1 MERRIKFFATDISTK
16 KRKRTVVIELFF
28 QVDFSFNFET
38 EKKKIVLMKITPIYI
53 NLTWKTSE
61 NQLS

>member
-38 EKKKIVLMKITPIYI
+38 EKKKDCVNENNTNIY
-53 NLTWKTSE
+53 
-61 NQLS
+61 